1 MVYHIC
7 ESILHGL
14 EVFLELAVPF
24 IAAVAEIIGLLII
37 VLSLARATYHYFS
50 AMLFHDDHDF
60 HHEMSSG
67 LTTALEFLMAAEV
80 AKTVLLPTLSSVLLL
95 AATFGLRA
103 LMSLLLHAEMRTA
116 RAEKAEANRA
126 ASRAEKRAKRLAE
139 REDSAEKDAEAENE
153 VEA

>member
-7 ESILHGL
+7 EFIIEFL
-14 EVFLELAVPF
+14 EVMLELAVPF

-80 AKTVLLPTLSSVLLL
+80 AKTVLLPTLSSVILL

-116 RAEKAEANRA
+116 HAEKAEENRA

-139 REDSAEKDAEAENE
+139 KETETDNE
-153 VEA
+153 VQA